1 MSVREALI
9 KHLTSMLR
17 ASSGTILVL
26 LCDQN
31 GLSIAKI
38 GRKSDINIDPNQITS
53 LAAAA
58 FTASAENWD
67 DLNIKDQ
74 VISFSYFDKVC
85 LITIRINET
94 LLTIVHDYH
103 KEWPLDADNLASSMF
118 YIKQKIGEFFGSDDI
133 SKAELE
139 NFSNKVRSAI
149 YLFGMGSEVPF
160 VSYTPENFD
169 KSNSLPYISTVLDS
183 IQNPIFIR
191 YSLVVPSGLTLDAR
205 EVSGQKLPV
214 SIEAFSANANVA
226 FQKMKEE
233 SEGSSIGDL
242 LCYIAI
248 SGQDPD
254 NFYGL
259 ITCPSGK
266 LNFSSV
272 EGTSNIEDVTFIGL
286 FTLTYGG
293 IPVMG
298 ESRNIIH
305 SILEVI
311 GSEQITENFIQA
323 VNVLTSSKFE

>member
-1 MSVREALI
+1 MSVRESLI
-9 KHLTSMLR
+9 KHLTSILR
-17 ASSGTILVL
+17 ASPGTILVI

-38 GRKSDINIDPNQITS
+38 GRKSDIELNPSEITS

-58 FTASAENWD
+58 FSASAENWD
-67 DLNIKDQ
+67 DLEIKDQ
-74 VISFSYFDKVC
+74 IISFSYFDKVC

-94 LLTIVHDYH
+94 LLTIVHDYR
-103 KEWPLDADNLASSMF
+103 KEWPLDADGLASSM
-118 YIKQKIGEFFGSDDI
+118 YHLKQKLGEFFGTGVVSE
-133 SKAELE
+133 AELE
-139 NFSNKVRSAI
+139 DFSNKIRSSI
-149 YLFGMGSEVPF
+149 YLFGMGTEVPF

-169 KSNSLPYISTVLDS
+169 KTNLLPFISIVLDS

-191 YSLVVPSGLTLDAR
+191 YSLVVPSGLTIDAR
-205 EVSGQKLPV
+205 EISGQDLPL

-233 SEGSSIGDL
+233 SKGSSIGEL
-242 LCYIAI
+242 LCYLAI

-259 ITCPSGK
+259 ITCPAGK
-266 LNFSSV
+266 LKFSNV
-272 EGTSNIEDVTFIGL
+272 EGTSNIEEISFMGL

-298 ESRNIIH
+298 ESRNIIY
-305 SILEVI
+305 SILEII
-311 GSEQITENFIQA
+311 GTDQITENFIKA
-323 VNVLTSSKFE
+323 VNVLTSSKYE

>member
-1 MSVREALI
+1 MSVRESLI
-9 KHLTSMLR
+9 KHLTSILR
-17 ASSGTILVL
+17 ASSGTILVI

-38 GRKSDINIDPNQITS
+38 GRKSELELNPNEITS

-58 FTASAENWD
+58 FSASAENPD
-67 DLNIKDQ
+67 DLEIRDQ

-94 LLTIVHDYH
+94 LLTIVHDYR
-103 KEWPLDADNLASSMF
+103 KEWPLDADGLASSM
-118 YIKQKIGEFFGSDDI
+118 YYLKQKLGEFFGTGVVSE
-133 SKAELE
+133 AELE
-139 NFSNKVRSAI
+139 EFSNKIRSSI
-149 YLFGMGSEVPF
+149 YLFGMGTEVPF

-169 KSNSLPYISTVLDS
+169 KTNLLPYISIVLDS

-191 YSLVVPSGLTLDAR
+191 YSLVVPSGLTIDAR
-205 EVSGQKLPV
+205 EISGQDLPL

-233 SEGSSIGDL
+233 SEGSSIGEL
-242 LCYIAI
+242 LCYLAI

-259 ITCPSGK
+259 ITCPAGK
-266 LNFSSV
+266 LKFSSV
-272 EGTSNIEDVTFIGL
+272 EGTSNIEEVSFMGL

-298 ESRNIIH
+298 ESRNIIY
-305 SILEVI
+305 SILEII
-311 GSEQITENFIQA
+311 GTDQITENFIKA
-323 VNVLTSSKFE
+323 VNVLTSSKYE